1 MKFKKG
7 RFSLHEKVYNNNEF
21 TINAKKNFKNWTSDE
36 GGFGTIFKA
45 IWKDGYIESWDFENN
60 QWKRCNKNTKVALK
74 RLNNSKDITN
84 EADELLKEIDLCI
97 VMNSVCVIQCFD
109 LGLCRPANE
118 KNSQSND
125 NKIYGVLPYVA
136 PEVLRGREYTQES
149 DIYGF
154 GIIANEICTGLPPYH
169 DIAHDEF
176 LATRICRGLRP
187 KSNHKI
193 PKLIFDI
200 INQCWNGDPSK
211 RPKAKELPKLLEDLI
226 GRAEI
231 NNECLSLI
239 STKSPATSIF
249 SYTKHP
255 HAIYTTRIIK
265 YSKYSEYSASLK
277 IDFANWT

>member
-7 RFSLHEKVYNNNEF
+7 RFSLHE
-21 TINAKKNFKNWTSDE
+21 
-36 GGFGTIFKA
+36 
-45 IWKDGYIESWDFENN
+45 
-60 QWKRCNKNTKVALK
+60 
-74 RLNNSKDITN
+74 KDITN

-97 VMNSVCVIQCFD
+97 VMNSVCVIQCF
-109 LGLCRPANE
+109 
-118 KNSQSND
+118 
-125 NKIYGVLPYVA
+125 
-136 PEVLRGREYTQES
+136 
-149 DIYGF
+149 
-154 GIIANEICTGLPPYH
+154 
-169 DIAHDEF
+169 
-176 LATRICRGLRP
+176 
-187 KSNHKI
+187 
-193 PKLIFDI
+193 
-200 INQCWNGDPSK
+200 DPSK

>member
-21 TINAKKNFKNWTSDE
+21 TINAKKNFKNWTSGNKIVDDFIKKAQLRAKNNFELIEWIEYDKFYNIEYLDE

-84 EADELLKEIDLCI
+84 EADELLKEIDL
-97 VMNSVCVIQCFD
+97 S
-109 LGLCRPANE
+109 
-118 KNSQSND
+118 
-125 NKIYGVLPYVA
+125 

>member
-7 RFSLHEKVYNNNEF
+7 RFSLHE
-21 TINAKKNFKNWTSDE
+21 
-36 GGFGTIFKA
+36 
-45 IWKDGYIESWDFENN
+45 
-60 QWKRCNKNTKVALK
+60 
-74 RLNNSKDITN
+74 KDITN

-97 VMNSVCVIQCFD
+97 VMNSVCVIQCF
-109 LGLCRPANE
+109 
-118 KNSQSND
+118 
-125 NKIYGVLPYVA
+125 
-136 PEVLRGREYTQES
+136 
-149 DIYGF
+149 
-154 GIIANEICTGLPPYH
+154 
-169 DIAHDEF
+169 
-176 LATRICRGLRP
+176 
-187 KSNHKI
+187 
-193 PKLIFDI
+193 
-200 INQCWNGDPSK
+200 
-211 RPKAKELPKLLEDLI
+211 EDLI

>member
-1 MKFKKG
+1 
-7 RFSLHEKVYNNNEF
+7 
-21 TINAKKNFKNWTSDE
+21 
-36 GGFGTIFKA
+36 
-45 IWKDGYIESWDFENN
+45 
-60 QWKRCNKNTKVALK
+60 
-74 RLNNSKDITN
+74 
-84 EADELLKEIDLCI
+84 
-97 VMNSVCVIQCFD
+97 MNSVCVIQCFGITKDPKTNNYMMVMEYAENGSLRRYLDKNYNSLNWKEKLNILYKIASGLLYIHYKGLIHRDFHCGNILSNSDDTIRIAD
-109 LGLCRPANE
+109 LGLCRPANI
-118 KNSQSND
+118 KNSQNND

-136 PEVLRGREYTQES
+136 PEVLRGQEYTQES

-176 LATRICRGLRP
+176 LAMRICRGLRP

-226 GRAEI
+226 GRSEI

-239 STKSPATSIF
+239 STISPATSIF

-265 YSKYSEYSASLK
+265 YSVYSEYSEYSASLK